1 MSKFAI
7 IGGGPSAFYTASR
20 LLSNRELSKHSSSGK
35 SPIIHIY
42 DRLWAPHGLVRY
54 GVAPDHPEVKNCTHK
69 FDEIMRNP
77 LVRFFGNVQV
87 GQISSSPVP
96 HALPLSLSH
105 IQRHYSDMIIATGSP
120 MVNIHPA
127 LPPSEHVLPSLSVVH
142 WYTQHPAAP
151 EVPPLDKIE
160 HVSIIGQGNV
170 ALDIARML
178 LSDPEVLATYDV
190 PEPVLAVLR
199 RSAVKHVSILGRR
212 GPLQAA
218 FTTKEV
224 RELMNLSDASMVPLD
239 PAVLQPPTGVTLSRQ
254 QSRVLDLLKKGS
266 KNAPG
271 TAKKTWSLDFFR
283 SPSSLAPPAENE
295 ASHTLT
301 LAHNEL
307 DQAGR
312 AAPTGA
318 TSSLKTNLVVTA
330 LGQAS
335 DPNTPFYDGAVRH
348 INADPVGRVLDANG
362 QPWRDVYSTGW
373 AAMGARGVLATTMMH
388 AYGVAD
394 LIATLP
400 EDRAGEKFMA
410 SDVALDHT
418 VPDPVAEGLKNG
430 LVTTYE
436 DWKLV
441 DAEEVRRGEA
451 KAKERE
457 RMDWDQARRFLEHSR
472 TYTS

>member
-20 LLSNRELSKHSSSGK
+20 LLSSRELGKHSSSGK

-69 FDEIMRNP
+69 FDEVMQNP

-87 GQISSSPVP
+87 GRISASPVP
-96 HALPLSLSH
+96 HAIPLSLSH

-120 MVNIHPA
+120 MVNTHPA
-127 LPPSEHVLPSLSVVH
+127 LPPSDNVIPSLSMVH

-151 EVPPLDKIE
+151 EAPPLENVE

-178 LSDPEVLATYDV
+178 LSDPEVLAKYDV
-190 PEPVLAVLR
+190 PESVLALLR
-199 RSAVKHVSILGRR
+199 RSTVKHVSIIGRR

-239 PAVLQPPTGVTLSRQ
+239 TAALQPPAGVTLSRQ

-266 KNAPG
+266 KNKPG

-283 SPSSLAPPAENE
+283 SPSSLAPPAEGE
-295 ASHTLT
+295 DLHTLT

-307 DQAGR
+307 DGAGR
-312 AAPTGA
+312 AVPTGA
-318 TSSLKTNLVVTA
+318 TSALKTDLVITA

-335 DPNTPFYDGAVRH
+335 DPTTPFYDGAVRH
-348 INADPVGRVLDANG
+348 VNADPVGRVLGADG
-362 QPWRDVYSTGW
+362 KPLRDVYSTGW

-394 LIATLP
+394 LIATQP
-400 EDRAGEKFMA
+400 EAHDGERFMA
-410 SDVALDHT
+410 SDVALDHS
-418 VPDPVAEGLKNG
+418 VPEPVKEGLSNG
-430 LVTTYE
+430 VVTTYE

-451 KAKERE
+451 EGKERE
-457 RMDWDQARRFLEHSR
+457 RMDWDQARTFLAQARPR
-472 TYTS
+472 TS